1 MKDNRRVEELK
12 IPPSAKISEALRRM
26 DLLKRKLLI
35 VIENDMFSS
44 LLSIGDIQRAIIKGI
59 DLNSQIK
66 GILRSQI
73 SVASETDSDEEIRQ
87 RMMRGRSEFMPVVSR
102 DGELLRLVFWEDLIG
117 ADTSIQKAKLGL
129 PVVIMAGGIGSRLR
143 PLTNVLPKAL
153 IPIGDKSI
161 IEQIMDS
168 FLEYECRE
176 YYLSIN
182 HKAEMIKYY
191 FEDLMDRYGSVHYV
205 EESEFL
211 GTAGSLAM
219 LKDKIQDTFFVSNCD
234 IMVDQDYAEILD
246 YHKSQNN
253 EITIVAAMLN
263 MSVPY
268 GVLNTD
274 CNGQLKSLS
283 EKPELFYKINTGL
296 YILEPS
302 VFENIPNRAVFHIT
316 DLMESLVKQ
325 NRKVGVFPVSAK
337 SWTDM
342 GNWSEFLRQAKVM
355 SLT

>member
-1 MKDNRRVEELK
+1 MINKDFQGLLIDK
-12 IPPSAKISEALRRM
+12 TSSMATALRRM
-26 DLLKRKLLI
+26 DAVGRKLLI
-35 VIENDMFSS
+35 VTDKGLYHSM
-44 LLSIGDIQRAIIKGI
+44 LSIGDIQRAIINNVDTTSEI
-59 DLNSQIK
+59 ST
-66 GILRSQI
+66 ILRANVT
-73 SVASETDSDEEIRQ
+73 VASDSDDIEGIKNHMLKR
-87 RMMRGRSEFMPVVSR
+87 RNEFMPVVS
-102 DGELLRLVFWEDLIG
+102 DSGEIVRVLLWEDLFENGEKIPKR
-117 ADTSIQKAKLGL
+117 AIDL

-246 YHKSQNN
+246 YHRSQKN

-274 CNGQLKSLS
+274 CNGHMESIS

-296 YILEPS
+296 YLLEPS
-302 VFENIPNRAVFHIT
+302 VFADIPDRAIFHIT
-316 DLMESLVKQ
+316 DLIESLIKK
-325 NRKVGVFPVSAK
+325 NRRIGVFPVSEK

-342 GNWSEFLRQAKVM
+342 GNWDEFLKQAKVNIR
-355 SLT
+355 

>member
-1 MKDNRRVEELK
+1 MKSRNFWGLLIDIK
-12 IPPSAKISEALRRM
+12 SSIATALRQM
-26 DLLKRKLLI
+26 DEVGKKLLI
-35 VIENDMFSS
+35 VTDNGLYHSM
-44 LLSIGDIQRAIIKGI
+44 LSIGDIQRAIINNVDTASGI
-59 DLNSQIK
+59 SS
-66 GILRSQI
+66 ILRTNVT
-73 SVASETDSDEEIRQ
+73 VASDSDDIEDIKNHMLKR
-87 RMMRGRSEFMPVVSR
+87 RNEFMPIVS
-102 DGELLRLVFWEDLIG
+102 DSGEILRVLMWEDLFENGETIPKR
-117 ADTSIQKAKLGL
+117 AIDL

-211 GTAGSLAM
+211 GTAGSIAL
-219 LKDKIQDTFFVSNCD
+219 LRDEIKSTFFVSNCD
-234 IMVDQDYAEILD
+234 ILVDQDYAEILD

-274 CNGQLKSLS
+274 CKGQLESLS

-302 VFENIPNRAVFHIT
+302 VFEDIPDRAVFHIT

-325 NRKVGVFPVSAK
+325 NRKVGVFPVSEK

-342 GNWSEFLRQAKVM
+342 GNWDEFLRQAKV
-355 SLT
+355 SSR

>member
-1 MKDNRRVEELK
+1 
-12 IPPSAKISEALRRM
+12 M
-26 DLLKRKLLI
+26 DEVGKKLLI
-35 VIENDMFSS
+35 VTDNGLYHSM
-44 LLSIGDIQRAIIKGI
+44 LSIGDIQRAIINNVDTASGI
-59 DLNSQIK
+59 SS
-66 GILRSQI
+66 ILRTNVT
-73 SVASETDSDEEIRQ
+73 VASDSDDIEDIKNHMLKR
-87 RMMRGRSEFMPVVSR
+87 RNEFMPIVS
-102 DGELLRLVFWEDLIG
+102 DSGEILRVLMWEDLFENGETIPKR
-117 ADTSIQKAKLGL
+117 AIDL

-211 GTAGSLAM
+211 GTAGSIAL
-219 LKDKIQDTFFVSNCD
+219 LRDEIKSTFFVSNCD
-234 IMVDQDYAEILD
+234 ILVDQDYAEILD

-274 CNGQLKSLS
+274 CKGQLESLS

-302 VFENIPNRAVFHIT
+302 VFEDIPDRAVFHIT

-325 NRKVGVFPVSAK
+325 NRKVGVFPVSEK

-342 GNWSEFLRQAKVM
+342 GNWDEFLRQAKV
-355 SLT
+355 SSR

>member
-1 MKDNRRVEELK
+1 MKSKDFRGLLIDIK
-12 IPPSAKISEALRRM
+12 SSIATALRQM
-26 DLLKRKLLI
+26 DEVGKKLLI
-35 VIENDMFSS
+35 VTDNGLYHSM
-44 LLSIGDIQRAIIKGI
+44 LSIGDIQRAIINNVDTASGI
-59 DLNSQIK
+59 SS
-66 GILRSQI
+66 ILRTNVT
-73 SVASETDSDEEIRQ
+73 VASDSDDIEDIKNHMLKR
-87 RMMRGRSEFMPVVSR
+87 RNEFMPIVS
-102 DGELLRLVFWEDLIG
+102 DSGEILRVLMWEDLFENGETIPKR
-117 ADTSIQKAKLGL
+117 AIDL

-211 GTAGSLAM
+211 GTAGSIAL
-219 LKDKIQDTFFVSNCD
+219 LRDEIKSTFFVSNCD
-234 IMVDQDYAEILD
+234 ILVDQDYAEILD

-274 CNGQLKSLS
+274 CKGQLESLS

-302 VFENIPNRAVFHIT
+302 VFEDIPDRAVFHIT

-325 NRKVGVFPVSAK
+325 NRKVGVFPVSEK

-342 GNWSEFLRQAKVM
+342 GNWDEFLKQAKVNIR
-355 SLT
+355 